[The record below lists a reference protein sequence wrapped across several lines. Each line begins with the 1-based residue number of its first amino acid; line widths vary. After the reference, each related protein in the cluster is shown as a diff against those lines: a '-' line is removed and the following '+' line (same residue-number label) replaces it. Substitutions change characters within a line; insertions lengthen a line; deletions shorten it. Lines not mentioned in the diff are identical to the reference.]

1 MLPIRSTP
9 EKSAVMDV
17 QFRKSSFS
25 TLQCV
30 EVAPLPDG
38 SISVRDSKDT
48 SRPAHVFT
56 CDEWAAF
63 VAGVKVGEFDFD
75 LDIDALLARAH

>member
-1 MLPIRSTP
+1 MKILY
-9 EKSAVMDV
+9 
-17 QFRKSSFS
+17 RKSSFS
-25 TLQCV
+25 KMECV

-38 SISVRDSKDT
+38 TISLRDSKDT
-48 SRPAHVFT
+48 SRAAHAFT
-56 CDEWAAF
+56 PGEWAAF